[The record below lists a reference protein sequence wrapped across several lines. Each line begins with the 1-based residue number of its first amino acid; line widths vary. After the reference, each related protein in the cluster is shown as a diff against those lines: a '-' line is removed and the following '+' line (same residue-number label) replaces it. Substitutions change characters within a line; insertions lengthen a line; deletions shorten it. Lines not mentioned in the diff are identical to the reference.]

1 MNLTLSQRNKSQI
14 KHLIQLQQIQIFYSE
29 KAYVSEF
36 GAVHVLR
43 SLSRGGCWVHV
54 SRCFVF
60 QNYIFWCDFVQPDES
75 A

>member
-43 SLSRGGCWVHV
+43 SLSHGGCWVLGACV
-54 SRCFVF
+54 AVF
-60 QNYIFWCDFVQPDES
+60 RFSELHLLVRFCS